1 MSGYR
6 SRTVLHDPK
15 CEFLRPDGIACTC
28 GSFEREIAAAKLART
43 ATTTTDPEE
52 PAVPD
57 VDATDAAPDDT
68 SKAMGHAIAD
78 AEQRRAEREF
88 CTCPAD
94 CPVHRTKPKTAA
106 CPNDTHSLGCHCDK
120 GGPIELD
127 VPPLTGLSAREQ
139 YLDLCGELPPEVKQ
153 GRLKARMDALV
164 KMASENQTT
173 GQRAGAICATAADL
187 VNNDRNAIYGDA
199 EQNFTETG
207 ALWAVVFGHEV
218 TAEQVAIC
226 MALVKVARLIKTP
239 NHADSW
245 TDGVGYLALG
255 GGIASKPGRYV

>member
-1 MSGYR
+1 MTADEKMEIVHS
-6 SRTVLHDPK
+6 SMVLHEPG
-15 CEFLRPDGIACTC
+15 CQFLRPDGIKCTC
-28 GSFEREIAAAKLART
+28 GALARRIAAAKLART
-43 ATTTTDPEE
+43 TTTKET
-52 PAVPD
+52 AVP
-57 VDATDAAPDDT
+57 
-68 SKAMGHAIAD
+68 AD
-78 AEQRRAEREF
+78 EN
-88 CTCPAD
+88 TAD
-94 CPVHRTKPKTAA
+94 HDPKPKTAA

-173 GQRAGAICATAADL
+173 SQRAGAICATAADL
-187 VNNDRNAIYGDA
+187 VNNDRNAVYGDA

-218 TAEQVAIC
+218 TAEQVAVC

>member
-57 VDATDAAPDDT
+57 DKPD
-68 SKAMGHAIAD
+68 
-78 AEQRRAEREF
+78 
-88 CTCPAD
+88 PL
-94 CPVHRTKPKTAA
+94 PKTCA

-120 GGPIELD
+120 GEPIQMD
-127 VPPLTGLSAREQ
+127 IAPLTGLSAREQ
-139 YLDLCGELPPEVKQ
+139 YLDLRGELPPEVKA

-187 VNNDRNAIYGDA
+187 VNNDRNAVYGDA

-226 MALVKVARLIKTP
+226 MALVKVARLITTP

>member
-6 SRTVLHDPK
+6 RRDILHSPG

-28 GSFEREIAAAKLART
+28 GSFEREVAAAKLART
-43 ATTTTDPEE
+43 ATTTTTTEE
-52 PAVPD
+52 PTMPD
-57 VDATDAAPDDT
+57 
-68 SKAMGHAIAD
+68 AD
-78 AEQRRAEREF
+78 G
-88 CTCPAD
+88 
-94 CPVHRTKPKTAA
+94 KPLTAA
-106 CPNDTHSLGCHCDK
+106 CPNDSHSLGCHCHQ
-120 GGPIELD
+120 GEAIQVD

-139 YLDLCGELPPEVKQ
+139 YLDLRGELDPDTKAQ
-153 GRLKARMDALV
+153 RLKARDQA
-164 KMASENQTT
+164 MADIAGKLSTT
-173 GQRAGAICATAADL
+173 GTRARDICEHAADL
-187 VNNDRNAIYGDA
+187 VNNDRNAVYGDA

-218 TAEQVAIC
+218 TAEQVALC

>member
-6 SRTVLHDPK
+6 SRTVLHDPQ

-52 PAVPD
+52 PAMPD
-57 VDATDAAPDDT
+57 VDADNDAP
-68 SKAMGHAIAD
+68 
-78 AEQRRAEREF
+78 
-88 CTCPAD
+88 
-94 CPVHRTKPKTAA
+94 KPKTAA
-106 CPNDTHSLGCHCDK
+106 CPHDTHSLGCHCDR
-120 GGPIELD
+120 GGPVELD

-139 YLDLCGELPPEVKQ
+139 YLDLRGELPPKVKQ

-187 VNNDRNAIYGDA
+187 VNNDRNAVYGDA

>member
-1 MSGYR
+1 MTADDGMVVVSAGA
-6 SRTVLHDPK
+6 VLHEPD
-15 CEFLRPDGIACTC
+15 CLFLRPDGITCTC
-28 GSFEREIAAAKLART
+28 GAFARQIAAAKLART
-43 ATTTTDPEE
+43 ATTTTKET
-52 PAVPD
+52 AVP
-57 VDATDAAPDDT
+57 
-68 SKAMGHAIAD
+68 AD
-78 AEQRRAEREF
+78 EN
-88 CTCPAD
+88 TAD
-94 CPVHRTKPKTAA
+94 HDPKPKTAA

-120 GGPIELD
+120 GGPVELD

-173 GQRAGAICATAADL
+173 SQRAGAICATAADL
-187 VNNDRNAIYGDA
+187 VNNDRNAVYGDA

>member
-52 PAVPD
+52 PVVPD
-57 VDATDAAPDDT
+57 VDATDAAP
-68 SKAMGHAIAD
+68 
-78 AEQRRAEREF
+78 
-88 CTCPAD
+88 
-94 CPVHRTKPKTAA
+94 KPKTAA

-139 YLDLCGELPPEVKQ
+139 YLDLCGELPPEVKA

-164 KMASENQTT
+164 KVASENQTT

-187 VNNDRNAIYGDA
+187 VNNDRNAVYGDA

>member
-1 MSGYR
+1 MPADEN
-6 SRTVLHDPK
+6 TADHDP
-15 CEFLRPDGIACTC
+15 
-28 GSFEREIAAAKLART
+28 
-43 ATTTTDPEE
+43 
-52 PAVPD
+52 
-57 VDATDAAPDDT
+57 
-68 SKAMGHAIAD
+68 
-78 AEQRRAEREF
+78 
-88 CTCPAD
+88 
-94 CPVHRTKPKTAA
+94 KPKTAA
-106 CPNDTHSLGCHCDK
+106 CPHDTHSLGCHCDK

-139 YLDLCGELPPEVKQ
+139 CLDLCGELPPEVKQ

-226 MALVKVARLIKTP
+226 MALVKVARLITTP

-255 GGIASKPGRYV
+255 GGIEAHVEVIEFAGLHQTEMAARQFDPGFPGQRAVPAQTFGEAAFEQLRMALRPVAPSRRRLWCNPSWLPGRKHRRPRWKEPSSASDRPC

>member
-6 SRTVLHDPK
+6 RRDILHSPD

-43 ATTTTDPEE
+43 TTTEE
-52 PAVPD
+52 TPVPD
-57 VDATDAAPDDT
+57 
-68 SKAMGHAIAD
+68 AD
-78 AEQRRAEREF
+78 Q
-88 CTCPAD
+88 
-94 CPVHRTKPKTAA
+94 PKTAA
-106 CPNDTHSLGCHCDK
+106 CPNDSHSLGCHCHQ
-120 GGPIELD
+120 GEAIQMD

-139 YLDLCGELPPEVKQ
+139 YLDLRGELDPDTKAQ
-153 GRLKARMDALV
+153 RLKARQDALV
-164 KMASENQTT
+164 DIAAKLSTT
-173 GQRAGAICATAADL
+173 GSRARDICETAADL
-187 VNNDRNAIYGDA
+187 VNNDRNAVYGDA
-199 EQNFTETG
+199 EVNFTETG
-207 ALWAVVFGHEV
+207 ALWAVVLGHEV

-226 MALVKVARLIKTP
+226 MALVKIARLIKTP

>member
-52 PAVPD
+52 AAVPD
-57 VDATDAAPDDT
+57 VDATDAAP
-68 SKAMGHAIAD
+68 
-78 AEQRRAEREF
+78 E
-88 CTCPAD
+88 CTCRQPGTNPSCPA
-94 CPVHRTKPKTAA
+94 HRSKPKTAA

-187 VNNDRNAIYGDA
+187 VNNDRNAVYGDA

-255 GGIASKPGRYV
+255 GGIATKPGRYV

>member
-57 VDATDAAPDDT
+57 VDATDAAP
-68 SKAMGHAIAD
+68 
-78 AEQRRAEREF
+78 E
-88 CTCPAD
+88 CTCRQPGTNPSCPA
-94 CPVHRTKPKTAA
+94 HRSKPKTAA

-120 GGPIELD
+120 GGPIEMD
-127 VPPLTGLSAREQ
+127 IAPLTGLSAREQ

-187 VNNDRNAIYGDA
+187 VNNDRNAVYGDA